1 MSMEKHAIT
10 DGKVYSLKF
19 KDIMHYAKKS
29 TIMKKIV
36 LFAFGLIAGA
46 TAYAQEI
53 ETEKKVETTIKADF
67 VNQYIWRGLDLGSV
81 AVQPTL
87 GVGYKGLSL
96 TAWGSYG
103 LTNSDDVK
111 EFDLTLAYTL
121 GKFNVGI
128 IDYWFSV
135 GLDPD
140 ARYFKYGAH
149 STNHI
154 FEANIGYDFGPVALQ
169 WYTNFTGNDGL
180 NKSGKRAY
188 SSYFEATVPFTL
200 AKVDWTATAGI
211 VPYATTLY
219 GTTGFAVT
227 NISLRA
233 TKDIK
238 ITDTFS
244 LPIFGQVTGNPCS
257 QKAYLV
263 FGFTLH
269 P

>member
-1 MSMEKHAIT
+1 
-10 DGKVYSLKF
+10 
-19 KDIMHYAKKS
+19 
-29 TIMKKIV
+29 MKKIV
-36 LFAFGLIAGA
+36 LFAMLFAVG
-46 TAYAQEI
+46 TAAVAQE
-53 ETEKKVETTIKADF
+53 EEKKAKIETTIKADF
-67 VNQYIWRGLDLGSV
+67 VNQYIWRALDMGSV

-103 LTNSDDVK
+103 ITNKDDVK
-111 EFDLTLAYTL
+111 EFDLTLAYTN

-149 STNHI
+149 GTNHI
-154 FEANIGYDFGPVALQ
+154 FEANVGYNFGPVAVQ

-188 SSYFEATVPFTL
+188 SSYFEATAPFSL
-200 AKVDWTATAGI
+200 FKVDWTATAGI
-211 VPYATTLY
+211 VPYASTLY
-219 GTTGFAVT
+219 ATTGFAVT

-233 TKDIK
+233 TKDIR
-238 ITDTFS
+238 ITDSFS
-244 LPIFGQVTGNPCS
+244 LPIFGQVTGNPCT

-263 FGFTLH
+263 FGFTLQ